1 MAHPSS
7 TETTTL
13 VRTSEP
19 NLDEELRRM
28 AHLQMGQV
36 VYHNEYNLPRVGN
49 GPSTHQDA
57 KAYLASQMYTDAVF
71 NQDIRVIQTII
82 NRVDGGLPK
91 DIDVAEYQ
99 TLFGD
104 CMNQVLDMDD
114 SIKLKVMP
122 NDTVMMAL
130 CKSLYDLATADI
142 YHVMKS
148 DVNGNKWAKKV
159 NPSTERKQARDSA
172 LRMVLERA
180 GGRKTSV
187 PAKSAELGQVVVA
200 SWITAALPQEGDT
213 GEDRSESCDRGAGVA
228 L

>member
-1 MAHPSS
+1 
-7 TETTTL
+7 
-13 VRTSEP
+13 
-19 NLDEELRRM
+19 M

-36 VYHNEYNLPRVGN
+36 VYRNEFDLPRVGT
-49 GPSTHQDA
+49 GTSAHQDA

-71 NQDIRVIQTII
+71 YADIRVIQTII

-91 DIDVAEYQ
+91 DVDVAEYQ

-114 SIKLKVMP
+114 SVKLKVMP
-122 NDTVMMAL
+122 TDTVMMAL

-142 YHVMKS
+142 YHEMKS
-148 DVNGNKWAKKV
+148 DKHGNKWCKKI
-159 NPSTERKQARDSA
+159 NPSTEKKQSRDSA
-172 LRMVLERA
+172 MRLVLERA
-180 GGRKTSV
+180 GGRRTTT

-200 SWITAALPQEGDT
+200 DWITKALPGEGDP
-213 GEDRSESCDRGAGVA
+213 